1 MQTTFTIQEAT
12 AAQLPAVIT
21 LLQNNKL
28 PVQDIAAGQQYF
40 WVATANG
47 TIAGAIGAEQYGQ
60 YALLRSMATDAAHRN
75 NGIATLLVQQVFNF
89 AQQQNLKAV
98 YLLTETAEQYF
109 AKKGFK
115 KVSRT
120 DTPESIK
127 QSTEFAGLCP
137 ASAVVMKK
145 DI

>member
-1 MQTTFTIQEAT
+1 MQITFTIQEAT
-12 AAQLPAVIT
+12 DANMPAVIA

-28 PVQDIAAGQQYF
+28 PVEDIAAGQQQF
-40 WVATANG
+40 WVATDNRV
-47 TIAGAIGAEQYGQ
+47 IAGVIAVEQYGQ

-75 NGIATLLVQQVFNF
+75 NGIAAQLVQQVFNF
-89 AQQQNLKAV
+89 AAQHNLKAV

-109 AKKGFK
+109 AKKGFEK
-115 KVSRT
+115 IDRD

-137 ASAVVMKK
+137 VSAVVMKK

>member
-12 AAQLPAVIT
+12 AVQMPAVIT

-28 PVQDIAAGQQYF
+28 PVQDITAGQQHF

-47 TIAGAIGAEQYGQ
+47 TIAGVIGAEQYDQ

-75 NGIATLLVQQVFNF
+75 NGVAAQLVQEVFTF
-89 AQQQNLKAV
+89 ARKQNLAAV

-109 AKKGFK
+109 TKKGFVK
-115 KVSRT
+115 INRD

-127 QSTEFAGLCP
+127 QSTEFAGVCP
-137 ASAVVMKK
+137 VSAVVMKK